1 MLNRAMQEDVVAI
14 EMLPEAEWT
23 CPSSMILEHVED
35 KTEEDTEQE
44 VIIIIISSFYK
55 TPFQQHRSSWRCTVS
70 L

>member
-44 VIIIIISSFYK
+44 VLVLLPLVCVCHLFLHWVHIIIKS
-55 TPFQQHRSSWRCTVS
+55 
-70 L
+70 